1 MNQNPLSDILQKTL
15 QKTFYMGVGLAS
27 VATEKA
33 SVTINEIRAQAGK
46 VADDLVARGE
56 ITAEEAKKFVDDF
69 VRQAQRN
76 LDGKGNPPDGTGQ
89 GSQSGGQSPKQPRNI
104 TIDDEDDASPAAVV
118 KTKPVDDVDNLRQT
132 VQDLQQELER
142 LKKGGR

>member
-1 MNQNPLSDILQKTL
+1 MNNNPLSDILQKTL

-33 SVTINEIRAQAGK
+33 GTTINEIRAQAGK

-76 LDGKGNPPDGTGQ
+76 LDGKGSDPDSASQTGQ
-89 GSQSGGQSPKQPRNI
+89 PKKQPRNI
-104 TIDDEDDASPAAVV
+104 TIDDEDDASPSAVI
-118 KTKPVDDVDNLRQT
+118 KTKPTDDVDNLRQT

>member
-33 SVTINEIRAQAGK
+33 ATTISEIRAQAGK

-56 ITAEEAKKFVDDF
+56 ITAEDAKKFVDDF

-76 LDGKGNPPDGTGQ
+76 LDGKGSDPDTTSTSATGT
-89 GSQSGGQSPKQPRNI
+89 SPKQPRNI
-104 TIDDEDDASPAAVV
+104 SIDDEDDASPAAVI
-118 KTKPVDDVDNLRQT
+118 KAKPVDDVDNLRQT

-142 LKKGGR
+142 LKKGRR